1 MKRIA
6 VLLAACLITITSFA
20 QVSVSSGTPNI
31 DVKLKRCFASG
42 NDVYIDLVLNG
53 NGRWE
58 NVYINGYESRI
69 YDDEGNMY
77 KGGFMGGQ
85 DYRYG
90 ISFEYDKLSNKPN
103 CQINIPRDIP
113 RKVRLKI
120 TDVDEYASALVKI
133 SLPCDGNSTNANP
146 FEITI
151 KNLPITRE

>member
-6 VLLAACLITITSFA
+6 VLLAACLFSIASFA
-20 QVSVSSGTPNI
+20 QVYVSPGTSNI
-31 DVKLKRCFASG
+31 DIKVKRCFASG
-42 NDVYIDLVLNG
+42 NDVFIDLVLTG

-58 NVYINGYESRI
+58 NVFIHGHESRI

-90 ISFEYDKLSNKPN
+90 INFEYDKLTNKPD
-103 CQINIPRDIP
+103 CQINIPRDVP
-113 RKVRLKI
+113 RKVRVKI
-120 TDVDEYASALVKI
+120 TDVDEYASSFVKI
-133 SLPCDGNSTNANP
+133 SMPCDGNSTNANP
-146 FEITI
+146 FEIII